1 MQKGRV
7 QISQGR
13 DKEQG
18 KWAWRCVYEGDDRCK
33 RAGRCS
39 SGSAQ
44 QTEEASGTALAPD
57 EGLALQLGISAA
69 HFTPDMLSKR
79 QETRHRKPKALSH

>member
-1 MQKGRV
+1 MQKGRL

-13 DKEQG
+13 DERNKG
-18 KWAWRCVYEGDDRCK
+18 RGHCVYEGDDRCE

-69 HFTPDMLSKR
+69 HFTPDMLPKR